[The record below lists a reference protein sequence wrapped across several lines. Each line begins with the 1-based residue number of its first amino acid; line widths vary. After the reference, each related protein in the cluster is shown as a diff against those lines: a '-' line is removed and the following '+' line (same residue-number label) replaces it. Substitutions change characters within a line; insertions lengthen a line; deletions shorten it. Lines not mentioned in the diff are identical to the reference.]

1 MLGWIEWRET
11 EERARVERIGGA
23 RFLAVTVVR
32 GSGLRAALSQHF
44 AARYLRRSGV
54 TRAVF
59 PSGCSAARFAAQGI
73 EPVEAAPLRAALAAE
88 IALCALEQ
96 EGIAPEGAAA
106 ALCAARVTREVET
119 AAETLAR
126 RVRYLILRT
135 EQGGWALARALRRSL
150 GVAVTVE
157 PPRARTAAEV
167 TVYFDAESAAAGD
180 GRGLALFDPTLRVDY
195 AAPLLAAYPAM
206 EGEQLLAA
214 LCAAQTLRRGEVTV
228 RAVHPAGWS
237 PPETRRDG
245 APSRA

>member
-11 EERARVERIGGA
+11 GERARVERIGGA
-23 RFLAVTVVR
+23 HFLVVPIER
-32 GSGLRAALSQHF
+32 GSGLRAALSQRR

-54 TRAVF
+54 TRAVL
-59 PSGCSAARFAAQGI
+59 PRGCSAERFAAQGI
-73 EPVEAAPLRAALAAE
+73 LPVETAPLRAAMAAD
-88 IALCALEQ
+88 IALCALQ
-96 EGIAPEGAAA
+96 QAGIAPEGAAA
-106 ALCAARVTREVET
+106 ALCAARVTREVER

-126 RVRYLILRT
+126 RVRYLTLRT
-135 EQGGWALARALRRSL
+135 EQGGWALALALRRSL

-157 PPRARTAAEV
+157 PLRAQTAADV

-180 GRGLALFDPTLRVDY
+180 GRGLALLDGALRVDY

-228 RAVHPAGWS
+228 RAVHPAQRS
-237 PPETRRDG
+237 LPEKCPDG